1 MHIFQREISSHSD
14 AAMFMGSSNTKSRW
28 ILHKNG
34 GIRTHVQCHPKL
46 YILKKKLSLSS
57 NSQNSTFLLSKH
69 FAINKK
75 FQLMALIGN
84 SLITS
89 AVRLSVIS
97 EIDVNNG
104 RILYAVA
111 THVLAVAYLALVL
124 EETGTANC
132 SSTSACGRS
141 SSVTTSFRLFTLCPI
156 RSQQCSMG
164 FISGLRLGHCSFL
177 IPSWARDSVTTRALC
192 GRALSSWK
200 MGRAAWC
207 ARKCG

>member
-1 MHIFQREISSHSD
+1 MHIFQCEISSHSD
-14 AAMFMGSSNTKSRW
+14 AAMFMESSNTKSRW

-57 NSQNSTFLLSKH
+57 NLQNSTFLLSKH

-75 FQLMALIGN
+75 FQLIALIGY

-89 AVRLSVIS
+89 AGRLSVIS

-111 THVLAVAYLALVL
+111 THVFAVAYLALVL
-124 EETGTANC
+124 EETGAANC
-132 SSTSACGRS
+132 SSTSVEDHRAWRRHFVCLRYVQYGPN
-141 SSVTTSFRLFTLCPI
+141 SVRWDSY
-156 RSQQCSMG
+156 
-164 FISGLRLGHCSFL
+164 
-177 IPSWARDSVTTRALC
+177 RDSCWATVVSQSLP
-192 GRALSSWK
+192 GQEIL
-200 MGRAAWC
+200 
-207 ARKCG
+207 